1 MLQVCA
7 EINGLVDSVSACADL
22 STQEIQAARQYQI
35 QVSKNIMGNPNGTAA
50 AALAASSSPSDG
62 TDYVVGAMV

>member
-1 MLQVCA
+1 MCA
-7 EINGLVDSVSACADL
+7 EINGLGDSVRACADL